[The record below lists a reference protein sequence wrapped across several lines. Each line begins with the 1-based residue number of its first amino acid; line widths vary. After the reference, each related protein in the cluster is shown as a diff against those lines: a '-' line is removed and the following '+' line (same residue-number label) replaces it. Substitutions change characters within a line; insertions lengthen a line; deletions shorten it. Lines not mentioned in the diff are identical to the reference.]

1 MDSPTDPSQES
12 PPTPE
17 QEEERPVPI
26 GQVIFDN
33 IFLWFLLSV
42 VIAVVFIPVVVGSPA
57 PALRTVPRPVLR
69 LVAHAARPVRGF
81 DVFQCQ

>member
-12 PPTPE
+12 PPT
-17 QEEERPVPI
+17 EEERPIPI

-42 VIAVVFIPVVVGSPA
+42 VIAVVLYNVWGLFDLLRVPVA
-57 PALRTVPRPVLR
+57 P
-69 LVAHAARPVRGF
+69 
-81 DVFQCQ
+81 